1 MLFRNYK
8 SPKDLFLKI
17 KGSSVV
23 KKEDN
28 SIKWE
33 KVGNKNQF
41 KFNQS
46 VEAKFDS
53 AISAIEKKKVDK
65 AQKKPEEVLSTA
77 ALSVRQAALL
87 PRSLVRRGTYLACG
101 LEGHWRNNCPNLI
114 SSGRSDKSTK

>member
-17 KGSSVV
+17 KGGSVV

-28 SIKWE
+28 SIRWQ

-77 ALSVRQAALL
+77 ALSVSTSCITAQISVQERNLL
-87 PRSLVRRGTYLACG
+87 CLWIGRT
-101 LEGHWRNNCPNLI
+101 LEKQPP
-114 SSGRSDKSTK
+114 

>member
-17 KGSSVV
+17 KGGSVV

-53 AISAIEKKKVDK
+53 DISAIEKKVDK

-77 ALSVRQAALL
+77 ALSVSTSCITAQISVQERNLL
-87 PRSLVRRGTYLACG
+87 CLWIGRT
-101 LEGHWRNNCPNLI
+101 LEKQPP
-114 SSGRSDKSTK
+114 